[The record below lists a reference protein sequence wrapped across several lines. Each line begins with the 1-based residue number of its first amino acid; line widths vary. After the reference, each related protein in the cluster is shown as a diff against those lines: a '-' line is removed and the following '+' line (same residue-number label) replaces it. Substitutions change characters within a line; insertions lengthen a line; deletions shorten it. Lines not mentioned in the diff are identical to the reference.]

1 MKNILHK
8 LGTNI
13 QNFSSMIKL
22 SHTVF
27 ALPFALVAVL
37 LIWQTGQIEITW
49 LKSLWIVLAFTG
61 ARSFSMA
68 INRLADANIDAAN
81 PRTALREI
89 PAGKISTQSVF
100 IFALLSLA
108 LLMVSAWLLSSLA
121 FYLSVPAAILLA
133 GYSYSKRFTFLCHY
147 WLGAVIALAPV
158 GVYIAL
164 SQTVPATAWILYLI
178 LFSYISGFDIIYSIQ
193 DYQFDQKEKLHSL
206 PANFGVSVSLLVS
219 LLTHL
224 FTIAGLWVLYLQVPM
239 GSVFLVGMVVLSAI
253 ILGEH
258 YVVGWGGNI
267 KSEKIPLAFFHFNSA
282 FSVLFLIFVA
292 ADVIL

>member
-49 LKSLWIVLAFTG
+49 LKFLWIVLAFTG

-108 LLMVSAWLLSSLA
+108 LLMVSAWFLSSLA
-121 FYLSVPAAILLA
+121 FYLSVPAALLLA

-164 SQTVPATAWILYLI
+164 SQTVPTTAWILYLI

-219 LLTHL
+219 LLTHF
-224 FTIAGLWVLYLQVPM
+224 FTIGGLWVLYLQVPM
-239 GSVFLVGMVVLSAI
+239 GNIFLAGMVVLSAI

-258 YVVGWGGNI
+258 YVVGWGSNI

-282 FSVLFLIFVA
+282 FSVLFFVFVA
-292 ADVIL
+292 ADVTL